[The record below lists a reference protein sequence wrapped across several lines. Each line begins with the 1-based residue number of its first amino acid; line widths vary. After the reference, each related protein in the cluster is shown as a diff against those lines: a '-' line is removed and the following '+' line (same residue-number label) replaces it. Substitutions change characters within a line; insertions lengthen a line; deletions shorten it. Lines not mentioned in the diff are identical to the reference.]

1 MELNGHKL
9 AAEGEGYAPG
19 NRREA
24 TGTKN
29 GIRERVQEK
38 LLENS
43 LPKRREMAEIE
54 ITNSNVLWYLTLER
68 Q

>member
-1 MELNGHKL
+1 MGLNGTKWPQV
-9 AAEGEGYAPG
+9 GEGYALG

-54 ITNSNVLWYLTLER
+54 ITNSNVL
-68 Q
+68 